1 MSIFPI
7 YEKYGIERIV
17 YSTYQ
22 SVSGSG
28 KEGISDLERTINGGE
43 EEKFYPREIGY
54 NLIPHIDDFLDNGY
68 TKEEMKMINE
78 TNKILKAN
86 IKITATTV
94 RVPVKYSHSISI
106 NLETKKKF

>member
-28 KEGISDLERTINGGE
+28 KEGISDLERTINGE